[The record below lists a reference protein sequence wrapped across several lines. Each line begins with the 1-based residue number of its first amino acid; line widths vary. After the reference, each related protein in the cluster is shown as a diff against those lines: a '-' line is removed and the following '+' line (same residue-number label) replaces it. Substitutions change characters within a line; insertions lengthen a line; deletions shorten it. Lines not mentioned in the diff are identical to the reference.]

1 MDKREKTIL
10 IWVLSFAG
18 MLLLLLYSPWGSPD
32 LYTKKIYFAENQ
44 GVDFRICDIKN
55 APKSG
60 YVQSNSQNNEIA
72 VEDYYSERNKQVHKS
87 GSYSSGSAVST
98 SRIISMNKAQGSGSF
113 HVLSSSKSNEIH
125 TGSTSS
131 GGGSSFGGESF
142 GSVSTSGNKANRT
155 SPADTGI
162 TSTSVDLSMFGDST
176 VLLAS
181 NTAQK
186 ADGYVDPS
194 GDPMNEPIPIPEGWS
209 FLFLLTGIY
218 AFIKFGFAAKLL
230 KKLALK

>member
-44 GVDFRICDIKN
+44 GVNFKFCDIKN
-55 APKSG
+55 SPKSG
-60 YVQSNSQNNEIA
+60 HVQSNYENNEIA
-72 VEDYYSERNKQVHKS
+72 IEDYYSERNKQVHSSGGYNS
-87 GSYSSGSAVST
+87 GSTVSS
-98 SRIISMNKAQGSGSF
+98 SRIISMNNVRSSGSF
-113 HVLSSSKSNEIH
+113 HALSSPKSSEIH

-131 GGGSSFGGESF
+131 GGGSMSGNSIGTISN
-142 GSVSTSGNKANRT
+142 SGNKGSGS
-155 SPADTGI
+155 SPADTGM
-162 TSTSVDLSMFGDST
+162 TSTTVDLSLFGDST

-186 ADGYVDPS
+186 VDGYVDPN
-194 GDPMNEPIPIPEGWS
+194 GDPINEPIPIPEGWS
-209 FLFLLTGIY
+209 FLFLLTGVY
-218 AFIKFGFAAKLL
+218 AFIKFGFAGKLL
-230 KKLALK
+230 KKFSLK